1 MGLSPLPTFQ
11 ASAVRGEDVGEEGS
25 QALIQVLWIATG
37 IGGGTFRNFRQE
49 AWV

>member
-11 ASAVRGEDVGEEGS
+11 ASAVRGEDAGEKGS
-25 QALIQVLWIATG
+25 QVLTQVLRMATG

>member
-1 MGLSPLPTFQ
+1 MVVI
-11 ASAVRGEDVGEEGS
+11 SAAYSLKDEREDAGEEGS